1 MDIMDKN
8 GQNGQKW
15 TKWTKRIKTYAGKM
29 SLQLQIT
36 FTRFQSTT
44 IRSQIV
50 QIIQNTPFRRIA
62 IQHGFARFQWKFGS
76 VGNLVQ
82 LFKCCYN
89 VWQIQEEYCVIFS
102 QHSHNV

>member
-50 QIIQNTPFRRIA
+50 QIIQNTPFRRIEKKSTLTFMR
-62 IQHGFARFQWKFGS
+62 QTKQSMMR
-76 VGNLVQ
+76 
-82 LFKCCYN
+82 
-89 VWQIQEEYCVIFS
+89 EEQNS
-102 QHSHNV
+102 NSTL